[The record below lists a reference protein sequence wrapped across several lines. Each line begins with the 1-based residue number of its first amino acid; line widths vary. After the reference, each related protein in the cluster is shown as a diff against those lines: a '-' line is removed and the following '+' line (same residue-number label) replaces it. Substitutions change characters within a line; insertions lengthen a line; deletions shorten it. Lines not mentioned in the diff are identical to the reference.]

1 MFNLLIL
8 WPHAGSYNVQDCD
21 VSTDHTSI
29 LVECTFAI
37 NSTAPGIVVIQDD
50 QSQYTINKTLQRLQ
64 QDSDK
69 GSVNITGLPAGEYSV
84 RVYDNIIS
92 PATDTAAAA
101 YEHSQLLH
109 IVEPQ
114 PSPTLSHSAIVV
126 VTFTGIQKYVVFLL
140 CPYLPFTSREFA
152 CAYNIYCTQ
161 QCLSYHNTCSSKY
174 VYHQIK
180 RSVLMRLSTPMQ
192 ISSSVL
198 TATITTGLLHV
209 AACDTVCGHY

>member
-1 MFNLLIL
+1 MA
-8 WPHAGSYNVQDCD
+8 AGSYNVQDCD

-84 RVYDNIIS
+84 RVYDNNIIS
-92 PATDTAAAA
+92 PATDTAA

-109 IVEPQ
+109 IMGPPTG
-114 PSPTLSHSAIVV
+114 PSPSLSSTI
-126 VTFTGIQKYVVFLL
+126 
-140 CPYLPFTSREFA
+140 LPSGKL
-152 CAYNIYCTQ
+152 YI
-161 QCLSYHNTCSSKY
+161 
-174 VYHQIK
+174 
-180 RSVLMRLSTPMQ
+180 
-192 ISSSVL
+192 
-198 TATITTGLLHV
+198 
-209 AACDTVCGHY
+209 